1 MFIELKKQK
10 DMLEKKLLDKS
21 LSCDERKAIVD
32 KIRDIYGEIRLQLPV
47 DFC

>member
-21 LSCDERKAIVD
+21 LSCDERKDIVD
-32 KIRDIYGEIRLQLPV
+32 KIRAIYGEIRLKMPV